1 MKMVRMRKAKK
12 KGIDRVRLEYMGT
25 PPKEDIEMMPIKS
38 HLS

>member
-1 MKMVRMRKAKK
+1 MKMVIIRKAKK
-12 KGIDRVRLEYMGT
+12 KGIDRVCLEYIGM